1 MSKHDKLVNVLHKI
15 YFLEY
20 KTRSFKE
27 IRKRMEYYERRNL
40 ELALKW
46 PNGIPEGVQK
56 EIYDI
61 DTKISELKWTT
72 YDD

>member
-1 MSKHDKLVNVLHKI
+1 MSKHDKLVNVLHKL

-27 IRKRMEYYERRNL
+27 IRERIEYYEKRNL
-40 ELALKW
+40 NLASKW
-46 PNGIPEGVQK
+46 PNEIPESVHK

-61 DTKISELKWTT
+61 DTKISELKWTI
-72 YDD
+72 YDY